1 MEKDEVKLTIDQVPP
16 AVKATI
22 LKESGG
28 AALDN
33 IMKESEDGKT
43 VYTAEFMVGKD
54 KYEASIAA
62 DGTLI
67 EKKMDQDKKEDGDDK
82 EQEHEGK

>member
-28 AALDN
+28 AAVDE
-33 IMKESEDGKT
+33 IAKESEDGKT

-62 DGTLI
+62 DGTLL
-67 EKKMDQDKKEDGDDK
+67 KKKLENDKKDDDDK
-82 EQEHEGK
+82 ENEHEHK